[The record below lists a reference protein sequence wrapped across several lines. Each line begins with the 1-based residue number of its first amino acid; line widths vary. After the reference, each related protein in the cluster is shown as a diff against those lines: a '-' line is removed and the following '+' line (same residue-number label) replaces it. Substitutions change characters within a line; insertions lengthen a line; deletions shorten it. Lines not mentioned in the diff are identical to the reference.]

1 MRRRLVP
8 SLVGAPLF
16 LFFINSVVGNSDFYP
31 SFLYAGA
38 VLLVGYCI
46 LNISAILCNE
56 IPMKNVVVDVV
67 FLYILSLLG
76 IIIARIVKW
85 PHSLVAM
92 AIVIWVMLTALG
104 RIAKRLG

>member
-1 MRRRLVP
+1 
-8 SLVGAPLF
+8 
-16 LFFINSVVGNSDFYP
+16 
-31 SFLYAGA
+31 
-38 VLLVGYCI
+38 
-46 LNISAILCNE
+46 
-56 IPMKNVVVDVV
+56 MKNVVVDVV

-104 RIAKRLG
+104 RVTKRLG